1 MVAKIVVD
9 REMPV
14 RRHGE
19 RNFGEEFL
27 DPGVLVAELMRR
39 VDSEPGSQPGDKA
52 SAAKP
57 PTLSSCVPA

>member
-19 RNFGEEFL
+19 RNFGQEFL
-27 DPGVLVAELMRR
+27 YPGVLVAEFMRC
-39 VDSEPGSQPGDKA
+39 VYSEPGSQPGDQ
-52 SAAKP
+52 S
-57 PTLSSCVPA
+57 